1 MKTKRLSKNVKTII
15 LALILLVVIS
25 SFVLTL
31 AYFQDKKEYS
41 GTLDFGNIKLKVSGG
56 VEGDGVTT
64 STSKLIFDTARKKN
78 ADSTWTG
85 KYMPGDT
92 VEINLTV
99 DLEVGSEPAYY
110 VVQISDEKNIF
121 ENNIYFS
128 EDGQNVYVYN
138 GTYTYKQGDSTKT
151 MVEDKYCGKITAGNA
166 QNLTISAK
174 INEDYETQ
182 NEQTTIYCK
191 IFAIQQANLEPL
203 KAANLMPTGYVN
215 VPYKNN
221 LGVSSGGG
229 GIMSVYT
236 DYFAPSAYISVD
248 GFEKFSANTTL
259 GYNCAFY
266 CYDSQFEYLGAGPYG
281 GYITKNKVLD
291 AYSNAAYFSIDI
303 GKGNV
308 SGYETKTLEE
318 CLKESGIKIYGN
330 CEVVERSL

>member
-1 MKTKRLSKNVKTII
+1 MKTKRLSKSVKTII

-41 GTLDFGNIKLKVSGG
+41 GTLDFGSIKLKVSGG

-78 ADSTWTG
+78 NDPTWTG
-85 KYMPGDT
+85 KYMPGDL
-92 VEINLTV
+92 VEINLIV

-138 GTYTYKQGDSTKT
+138 GTYTYKQDDSTKT

-174 INEDYETQ
+174 ISEDYETQ
-182 NEQTTIYCK
+182 NEQTTVYCK
-191 IFAIQQANLEPL
+191 IFAIQQANLEPQ
-203 KAANLMPTGYVN
+203 KAVNLMPTGYVN

-221 LGVSSGGG
+221 LGVGYADGIIREYSGYFVSS
-229 GIMSVYT
+229 T
-236 DYFAPSAYISVD
+236 YISVD
-248 GFEKFSANTTL
+248 GFEKFLANTTL
-259 GYNCAFY
+259 GYDYTFY
-266 CYDSQFEYLGAGPYG
+266 CYDSQFEYLGTGLSG
-281 GYITKNKVLD
+281 GYITKDKVLD
-291 AYSNAAYFSIDI
+291 AYSNAAYFSIEI
-303 GKGNV
+303 NKSSV
-308 SGYETKTLEE
+308 SGYETKTLED
-318 CLKESGIKIYGN
+318 CLRDCGIKIYGN
-330 CEVVERSL
+330 CEVIERSI

>member
-1 MKTKRLSKNVKTII
+1 MKTKRLSKSVKTII

-64 STSKLIFDTARKKN
+64 STSKLVFSTARKKN
-78 ADSTWTG
+78 NDSTWTG
-85 KYMPGDT
+85 KYMPGDL

-138 GTYTYKQGDSTKT
+138 GTYTYKQDDSTKT

-174 INEDYETQ
+174 ISEDYETQ
-182 NEQTTIYCK
+182 NEQTTVYCK

-203 KAANLMPTGYVN
+203 KAINLKPTGYVN
-215 VPYKNN
+215 VPYKNWAIAIST
-221 LGVSSGGG
+221 GK
-229 GIMSVYT
+229 VYEET
-236 DYFAPSAYISVD
+236 RYFATSAYISVD
-248 GFEKFSANTTL
+248 GFEKISLDTNYKHT
-259 GYNCAFY
+259 FY
-266 CYDSQFEYLGAGPYG
+266 CYDSQFKYLGSGSG
-281 GYITKNKVLD
+281 TTKNNILEFCP
-291 AYSNAAYFSIDI
+291 NAKYFGVEIPRS
-303 GKGNV
+303 
-308 SGYETKTLEE
+308 ETKTLEE
-318 CLKESGIKIYGN
+318 CLKESGIKLYGN

>member
-64 STSKLIFDTARKKN
+64 STSKLIFNTARKKN
-78 ADSTWTG
+78 NDSTWTG
-85 KYMPGDT
+85 NYMPGDT

-121 ENNIYFS
+121 ENNTYFS

-174 INEDYETQ
+174 ISEDYETQ
-182 NEQTTIYCK
+182 NEQTTVYCK

-203 KAANLMPTGYVN
+203 KAVNLFQIGYV
-215 VPYKNN
+215 VPKYGNY
-221 LGVSSGGG
+221 GVSVSKGGTMVVDSNA
-229 GIMSVYT
+229 ISHL
-236 DYFAPSAYISVD
+236 SYISVNGTIKIEID
-248 GFEKFSANTTL
+248 KTI
-259 GYNCAFY
+259 GYSYRVY
-266 CYDSQFEYLGAGPYG
+266 CYDNNFNYLGYFSCDSNGNVLKDSFSTNYANAAWYTIE
-281 GYITKNKVLD
+281 ITK
-291 AYSNAAYFSIDI
+291 
-303 GKGNV
+303 
-308 SGYETKTLEE
+308 SGAKNLQILESVKE
-318 CLKESGIKIYGN
+318 CKIKIYGN